1 MEVSNGRIADD
12 LSAKPGFHC
21 GSLSEQL
28 SNQSQRGR
36 SGVAEPYVARF
47 ALVLPI
53 AGTGGEP

>member
-12 LSAKPGFHC
+12 LSVKPGFHS
-21 GSLSEQL
+21 GSEHL
-28 SNQSQRGR
+28 SNQPQRGR